1 VIPYKDDNPT
11 PGFPYVTTGLIGLN
25 ILAFLWEMATDPFA
39 MAYRYGTL
47 PAALLSWERVQPIHP
62 ALTVFTS
69 MFLHGGFFHIIG
81 NMLYLWIFG
90 DNIEHRLG
98 RVRFILFYAL
108 SGTAAA
114 FAHAITEPASTVPM
128 IGASGAVSGVLGA
141 YILLYPR
148 AHVHTL
154 VFLGFFVQVIRLP
167 ALVVI
172 GFWAVIQLLS
182 GISSSVAGQGGVAWF
197 AHVGGFVFGIG
208 VMKLFIMGK
217 KRRRSSWS

>member
-1 VIPYKDDNPT
+1 
-11 PGFPYVTTGLIGLN
+11 
-25 ILAFLWEMATDPFA
+25 
-39 MAYRYGTL
+39 
-47 PAALLSWERVQPIHP
+47 
-62 ALTVFTS
+62 
-69 MFLHGGFFHIIG
+69 
-81 NMLYLWIFG
+81 MLYLWIFG

-114 FAHAITEPASTVPM
+114 FAHAITEPGSTVPM

-172 GFWAVIQLLS
+172 GFWAVIQLVS

-208 VMKLFIMGK
+208 VMKLFIMGR

>member
-1 VIPYKDDNPT
+1 
-11 PGFPYVTTGLIGLN
+11 
-25 ILAFLWEMATDPFA
+25 
-39 MAYRYGTL
+39 
-47 PAALLSWERVQPIHP
+47 
-62 ALTVFTS
+62 
-69 MFLHGGFFHIIG
+69 
-81 NMLYLWIFG
+81 
-90 DNIEHRLG
+90 
-98 RVRFILFYAL
+98 
-108 SGTAAA
+108 
-114 FAHAITEPASTVPM
+114 M

-172 GFWAVIQLLS
+172 GFWAVIQLVS

-208 VMKLFIMGK
+208 VMKLFIMGR

>member
-25 ILAFLWEMATDPFA
+25 VLAFLVQMATDPFA

-62 ALTVFTS
+62 ALTIFTS
-69 MFLHGGFFHIIG
+69 MFLHGGFLHIIG

-114 FAHAITEPASTVPM
+114 F
-128 IGASGAVSGVLGA
+128 
-141 YILLYPR
+141 YPR

-172 GFWAVIQLLS
+172 GFWAVIQLVS

-208 VMKLFIMGK
+208 VMKLFIMGR